1 MEKINQAIDEINKVV
16 KGKTE
21 VVRLVLMAIASGGH
35 ILMEDIPGVGKTTL
49 ALTVSKVFG
58 LKCRRMQFTPDVLP
72 SDVVG
77 FNMFNKAENR
87 FEYVN
92 GAVFCNLFLADEI
105 NRTSPKT
112 QSALLEVMEEGSVT
126 VDGVTRTVPEPFV
139 TIATQNP
146 FGSAGTQRLPQSQL
160 ERFMIRVSMGYPDE
174 QSEINILKN
183 KTDYGIER
191 VRSIISADELREI
204 KNMTEQCFVKDNIY
218 TYIVDIVN
226 KTRDGKYFSV
236 GISPRGS
243 IAILK
248 MARANAVFDGR
259 DYVVQEDVADVLE
272 ATAAHRVELNA
283 VARAE
288 GKTAESLLKN
298 ILKETKLRQI

>member
-21 VVRLVLMAIASGGH
+21 VVRFVLMAIASGGH

-126 VDGVTRTVPEPFV
+126 VDGVTRVVPEPFV

-160 ERFMIRVSMGYPDE
+160 ERFMIRISMGYPDE

-204 KNMTEQCFVKDNIY
+204 KNMTQQCFVKDNIY
-218 TYIVDIVN
+218 AYIVDVVN
-226 KTRDGKYFSV
+226 KTRNSKYFSV

-272 ATAAHRVELNA
+272 ATAAHRVELSA

-288 GKTAESLLKN
+288 GRTAESLLQD
-298 ILKETKLRQI
+298 ILKETKLRNR

>member
-1 MEKINQAIDEINKVV
+1 
-16 KGKTE
+16 
-21 VVRLVLMAIASGGH
+21 MAIAAGGH

-58 LKCRRMQFTPDVLP
+58 LNCRRMQFTPDVLP

-77 FNMFNKAENR
+77 FNMYNKAANR

-126 VDGVTRTVPEPFV
+126 VDGVTRAVPDPFV

-160 ERFMIRVSMGYPDE
+160 ERFMIRISMGYPDE
-174 QSEINILKN
+174 ESEINILKN
-183 KTDYGIER
+183 KSDYGIDK
-191 VRSIISADELREI
+191 VKSIISADELKEI
-204 KNMTEQCFVKDNIY
+204 KNQTEQCFVKDNIFK
-218 TYIVDIVN
+218 YIVDIVN
-226 KTRDGKYFSV
+226 KTRNSKYFSV

-259 DYVVQEDVADVLE
+259 DYVVQEDISDVLE
-272 ATAAHRVELNA
+272 ATAAHRVELSA

-288 GKTAESLLKN
+288 GKTAEELLKN
-298 ILKETKLRQI
+298 ILHETKIR

>member
-21 VVRLVLMAIASGGH
+21 VVRFVLMAIASGGH

-126 VDGVTRTVPEPFV
+126 VDGVTRVVPEPFV

-160 ERFMIRVSMGYPDE
+160 ERFMIRISMGYPDE

-183 KTDYGIER
+183 KADYGIER
-191 VRSIISADELREI
+191 VKSIISADELREI
-204 KNMTEQCFVKDNIY
+204 KNMTQQCFVKDNIY
-218 TYIVDIVN
+218 AYIVDVVN
-226 KTRDGKYFSV
+226 KTRNSKYFAV

-272 ATAAHRVELNA
+272 ATAAHRVELSA

-288 GKTAESLLKN
+288 GRTAESLLQD
-298 ILKETKLRQI
+298 ILKETKLRNK